1 MYIKMEFGVKI
12 DSLLINDYTCQMDVN
27 FKILN
32 DTKDYKA
39 FEFGFA
45 IYDEENNI
53 YNISERLKLGAGKQ
67 LNYKKKLCNELG
79 IKYNSRKYNMP
90 KQIATGMAQ
99 NPISITSENTII
111 RLELNA
117 EEQLP
122 KSKKLY
128 IRIFDIGYTLAD
140 FTDIDGIEFKIENA
154 EDFPLSESE
163 WQFEIDIPER
173 FYDKNYTKLTLKE
186 NIEDLKLESAI
197 LSDTNLALVIDT
209 KYSLQN
215 IIKGLSISD
224 EIGNMYRI
232 YKTVDGEKYKLIFN
246 IDNELNRKLYL
257 NLNIPEYNINNK
269 VELMK

>member
-12 DSLLINDYTCQMDVN
+12 NSLLITDYTCQMDID
-27 FKILN
+27 FKMLN

-67 LNYKKKLCNELG
+67 LNYEKKLCKELG
-79 IKYNSRKYNMP
+79 IKYNPKEYNMP
-90 KQIATGMAQ
+90 KQLTTGVAQ
-99 NPISITSENTII
+99 NPIYISEDNTII
-111 RLELNA
+111 RLELSGK
-117 EEQLP
+117 EQLP
-122 KSKKLY
+122 KSKKIY
-128 IRIFDIGYTLAD
+128 IRIFDIGYALAD
-140 FTDIDGIEFKIENA
+140 FTDIDGIEFKVENA

-173 FYDKNYTKLTLKE
+173 FYDKSYIKLTLKE
-186 NIEDLKLESAI
+186 NIENFKLESAI

-246 IDNELNRKLYL
+246 IHNALNRKLYL
-257 NLNIPEYNINNK
+257 NINIPEYNINNK
-269 VELMK
+269 VELIK